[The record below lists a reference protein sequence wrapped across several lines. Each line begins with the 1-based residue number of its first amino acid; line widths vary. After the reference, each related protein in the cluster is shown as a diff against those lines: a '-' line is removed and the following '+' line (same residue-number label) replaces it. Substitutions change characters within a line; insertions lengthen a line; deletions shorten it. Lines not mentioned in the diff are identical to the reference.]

1 MKLKLSENS
10 LFAILLRS
18 PWWVSMAIVAAIVLL
33 SFALLPKA
41 YVVFGVMGSLPIL
54 VIGCIAAYR
63 QWRAPSPARVAEMLA
78 RVGAMPWRDFSALMA
93 QTFVQHG
100 YAVTLLNSPAADFL
114 LVKGSRTTLV
124 SCKRWK
130 AASHG
135 VEALRDLVAA
145 KEAREAQH
153 CTYIS
158 LTPVSETAQRY
169 ARTEGVSVVSGE
181 ALGRFLVEKPRP

>member
-18 PWWVSMAIVAAIVLL
+18 PWWVSMAIVAGFFLL
-33 SFALLPKA
+33 SFAMLPKP
-41 YVVFGVMGSLPIL
+41 YVVFGVMGSLPFL
-54 VIGCIAAYR
+54 VIGIIAAYR

-78 RVGAMPWRDFSALMA
+78 RLGTMSWRDFSALMA

-100 YAVTLLNSPAADFL
+100 YAVTVLNSPAADFQ

-135 VEALRDLVAA
+135 IEALRDLVAA

-158 LTPVSETAQRY
+158 LNPVSDTAERF
-169 ARTEGVSVVSGE
+169 ARAEGVAVVSGQ
-181 ALGRFLVEKPRP
+181 ALGRFLAEKPRP